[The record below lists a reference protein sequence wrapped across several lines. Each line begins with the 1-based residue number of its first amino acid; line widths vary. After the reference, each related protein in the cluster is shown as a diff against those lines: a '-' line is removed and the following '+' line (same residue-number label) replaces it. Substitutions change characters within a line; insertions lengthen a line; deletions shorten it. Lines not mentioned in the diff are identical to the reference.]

1 MGVIKRQGIKH
12 TMVNLFGVAIG
23 LLSTIFVYPRATEL
37 YGLAQIFIGGSI
49 LLMSFFSLGLNA
61 VTIKY
66 FPVFK
71 NEDKKHHGFLGFLL
85 IGVTLGFVLFLI
97 CLPFI
102 RWIFLDVLFA
112 NNDNRELLSENFLI
126 LIPIVFLMLFNFIF
140 LKYTSNFHRIVV
152 PTILDQILIKVSLPV
167 LVLLYLFQFIDLD
180 IFLLGIVANYV
191 FVLIGFIIYIT
202 KLGQFHISMDKSF
215 LTKPLRKEIS
225 EYSFFG
231 ILNALGSQLAFRID
245 TLMVAGLVSISSG
258 GIYAIVHVIIDV
270 ISKPLKAIIAI
281 ASPIISEKWIDNDV
295 QGIESIYQKSSILL
309 LLLGV
314 YIFLGIWLSIDD
326 LFLLM
331 PNTEEMSRGKYV
343 VFFLGIAKMIDLG
356 TSVNSQIIAYSE
368 KYKFNFYALM
378 ILACANIIFNLVF
391 IPEFQM
397 VGAAI
402 ATLCSISL
410 FNLAKVIYLRIKFG
424 LQPFKSK
431 TIVLVLLATVTYFAC
446 SKIPLDFHPFWNIII
461 RSIVLTIL
469 YVGGA
474 YLLKISKDF
483 NGIMRGGIKSLKF

>member
-1 MGVIKRQGIKH
+1 MGVIQRQGIKH
-12 TMVNLFGVAIG
+12 TIVNLFGVCIG
-23 LLSTIFVYPRATEL
+23 LMSTIFIYPRATEL

-66 FPVFK
+66 FPIFK
-71 NEDKKHHGFLGFLL
+71 DESKKHRGFLGFLL
-85 IGVTLGFVLFLI
+85 IGVTLGFILFLC
-97 CLPFI
+97 CLPVI
-102 RWIFLDVLFA
+102 RWIFLDLLFV
-112 NNDNRELLSENFLI
+112 NNENRELLSDNFLV
-126 LIPIVFLMLFNFIF
+126 LIPVVFLMLFNFIF

-152 PTILDQILIKVSLPV
+152 PTILDQLFIKVALPV
-167 LVLLYLFQFIDLD
+167 LVLLYIFQYINLQM
-180 IFLLGIVANYV
+180 FLMGIVINYILV
-191 FVLIGFIIYIT
+191 FIGFVFYII
-202 KLGQFHISMDKSF
+202 KLGQFHISIDRSF
-215 LTKPLRKEIS
+215 LSKPLKKEIS

-245 TLMVAGLVSISSG
+245 TLMVAGLVSLSSG

-281 ASPIISEKWIDNDV
+281 ASPIISNKWVNKDIT
-295 QGIESIYQKSSILL
+295 GIMSIYQKSSLL
-309 LLLGV
+309 LLILGI

-331 PNTEEMSRGKYV
+331 PNSEEMSKGKYV

-378 ILACANIIFNLVF
+378 ILACANILFNLIF

-410 FNLAKVIYLRIKFG
+410 FNLAKVIYLKMKFG
-424 LQPFKSK
+424 LQPFQPK
-431 TIVLVLLATVTYFAC
+431 TLVLILLAVTIFFILRFLPLYFN
-446 SKIPLDFHPFWNIII
+446 PFWNILV
-461 RSIVLTIL
+461 RSILLTVLYI
-469 YVGGA
+469 GGA
-474 YLLKISKDF
+474 YLLKISSEF
-483 NGIMRGGIKSLKF
+483 NGLINGGFKTLKF